1 MSGPS
6 IDDDAF
12 FKDLPPPPEGWD
24 WMRSKS
30 TSSAEWDALPK
41 ELQSRL
47 RDYRNAR
54 YNRWVEIR
62 GADDAAAQRAAMLQ
76 ARRLD
81 LIPRPDGRT
90 RAQQKAA
97 RAEEAGRDFL
107 TPDELA
113 VVDRYGLPK
122 EQVGTPLFEIAEVM
136 HRREYEA
143 RWDEFSQK
151 LTAILSETIGRWVM
165 EGMVNTELRKEDE
178 DFERRFKPMYEDRMH
193 GGVVSRWALVDFER
207 EELEGTQAKDL
218 REVFREVLKMTKE
231 VERGELTLEEA
242 KITVP
247 RGINV
252 DLCLMIDEGVV
263 SSLLDQRQ
271 DQRPYIIGILSDISL
286 DDDEDEDEDED
297 EDDDGETPDD
307 SEVVQF
313 KIALDSLVDL
323 WRQCQVQEV
332 KDLVPPAGKI
342 YISPGVWED
351 DPCPLVPSL
360 DA

>member
-1 MSGPS
+1 
-6 IDDDAF
+6 
-12 FKDLPPPPEGWD
+12 
-24 WMRSKS
+24 MRYKS
-30 TSSAEWDALPK
+30 TSGAEWDALP
-41 ELQSRL
+41 EDLQSRL
-47 RDYRNAR
+47 RDYRHAR
-54 YNRWVEIR
+54 YNRWLEIR

-76 ARRLD
+76 LKRLD
-81 LIPRPDGRT
+81 LIPRPPRRT

-113 VVDRYGLPK
+113 VVERYGLPK

-136 HRREYEA
+136 HRQEYEVWGLWMIRTCLYCDPAGQA

-151 LTAILSETIGRWVM
+151 LTAIVSETIGRWVTQ
-165 EGMVNTELRKEDE
+165 GMVNTELREEDE
-178 DFERRFKPMYEDRMH
+178 DFERRFKAMYEDRMH
-193 GGVVSRWALVDFER
+193 GGVVSRWALVNFER
-207 EELEGTQAKDL
+207 EELEGTQAKEV
-218 REVFREVLKMTKE
+218 RELFREVLKMTNA
-231 VERGELTLEEA
+231 VEWGELTVEEA
-242 KITVP
+242 TVTVP

-271 DQRPYIIGILSDISL
+271 DQRPYIIGILSDISF
-286 DDDEDEDEDED
+286 DDDEDEDEGEDEDEDED
-297 EDDDGETPDD
+297 EDDDKETPDD